1 MVQNGYMLAK
11 SLFIKNCVTKS
22 TGLDGIP
29 ARFLKDAAPIIKLPI
44 TFLINQSISE
54 ETVPEEIK
62 TAKVKPLFKKGDRL
76 KPENYRPLVY
86 KLILTDLSRALSLEI
101 FIREET
107 PSWHL
112 LILVLAETPVRKQIS
127 MESEVCLTPV
137 EISDSDL
144 ASLQHTEV
152 LEVGYTEI
160 AQSEMNDSECMTPEE
175 QHANLKTETR
185 GETSINRNNVSN
197 QITETVKLGQG
208 EEKIDKD
215 RNSIVVQ
222 MDGENATLLDKSG
235 ILPVENVFQMEN
247 GLGDGGYIILSGDA
261 AASLGVESD
270 EPATKKIRIDGE
282 SYIVAV
288 TEEGNTSVSI
298 EQEKSGSDQQMF
310 LVTTSGA
317 SGNVTPQKT
326 MGVKQE
332 SEINQAWFTTRDDK
346 QALHNTGA
354 SWKKGQ
360 WTNEEV
366 EILQSNINNYCKEH
380 NITDP
385 TEIIFEMSKDE
396 RKNFYRTVA
405 KGLMRP
411 LFSVYRRVTRMYD
424 QKNYMGKYTQEEIN
438 LLKELRKMYGND
450 WATIGQ
456 ALGRSASSVKDKC
469 RLMKETCNSGKWL
482 PEEEKRLCD
491 AVYELT
497 GAKQGESVTSGLSW
511 SNVAEK
517 VVTRSEKQCRTKW
530 LNYMNW
536 KQKGGTEWTRED
548 DMNLIIRISGL
559 GVANDTEIDWKDLAD
574 NWPSVRSPQWLRGK
588 WWSLKRNYRHY
599 QSMPFQELLEHLKT
613 NHVGNVR
620 MKNQVKVSTEM
631 VAMPVT
637 LQTGA
642 DGSTTS
648 ESLHTYEILHQ
659 TSSGAFLI
667 TQPNTNP
674 AITINGSPVTTDHI
688 IVHTLPTSTALPEQ
702 ENLAVQMNPVILN
715 AASDSLSLDSA
726 EISLQSSTTSTEQ
739 DLNDQM
745 ISTSAPEIDTQT
757 EISSTPFENET
768 IASSVIEGD
777 QEDNQSQIVISSE
790 NELQGNY
797 KLVMVTA
804 GNDSNTEYMFS
815 QSDPMLPSGETDL
828 MGASSDVDSDKV
840 QGQVTLD
847 ISSPDITSSAT

>member
-1 MVQNGYMLAK
+1 MA
-11 SLFIKNCVTKS
+11 
-22 TGLDGIP
+22 
-29 ARFLKDAAPIIKLPI
+29 
-44 TFLINQSISE
+44 
-54 ETVPEEIK
+54 
-62 TAKVKPLFKKGDRL
+62 
-76 KPENYRPLVY
+76 
-86 KLILTDLSRALSLEI
+86 
-101 FIREET
+101 
-107 PSWHL
+107 
-112 LILVLAETPVRKQIS
+112 AETTYW

-137 EISDSDL
+137 DISESDL
-144 ASLQHTEV
+144 ANLHHGEV

-160 AQSEMNDSECMTPEE
+160 AQNENIIKESEPSTSSTREE
-175 QHANLKTETR
+175 QHVTIQNDLKHEVNI
-185 GETSINRNNVSN
+185 TSDVVSS
-197 QITETVKLGQG
+197 QITDHSEQ
-208 EEKIDKD
+208 KIDRD
-215 RNSIVVQ
+215 TNSIVVQ
-222 MDGENATLLDKSG
+222 MDEENASG
-235 ILPVENVFQMEN
+235 VLPVENVFQMEN

-261 AASLGVESD
+261 AASLGMESD
-270 EPATKKIRIDGE
+270 EPDAKKIRIDGE

-288 TEEGNTSVSI
+288 ADEGNTAVSI
-298 EQEKSGSDQQMF
+298 KHEKSAAEQQVY
-310 LVTTSGA
+310 LVTSSVA
-317 SGNVTPQKT
+317 SGTVPPQKT
-326 MGVKQE
+326 TAVKQK
-332 SEINQAWFTTRDDK
+332 SDINQAWFTTRDDK

-354 SWKKGQ
+354 SWKQGQ

-366 EILQSNINNYCKEH
+366 EILQTNINNYCKEH
-380 NITDP
+380 NIADP

-424 QKNYMGKYTQEEIN
+424 QKNYMGKYTLEEIT

-469 RLMKETCNSGKWL
+469 RLMKDSCNSGKWL
-482 PEEEKRLCD
+482 PEEERRLCD

-517 VVTRSEKQCRTKW
+517 VATRSEKQCRTKW

-548 DMNLIIRISGL
+548 DMNLIMRISNL
-559 GVANDTEIDWKDLAD
+559 GVANDTEIDWKELAD

-620 MKNQVKVSTEM
+620 MKNQMKVSAEM

-642 DGSTTS
+642 DGSSTS
-648 ESLHTYEILHQ
+648 EALQTYEILHQ

-688 IVHTLPTSTALPEQ
+688 IVHTLPNSTALQGQ

-715 AASDSLSLDSA
+715 SASDSLSLDST
-726 EISLQSSTTSTEQ
+726 EISLQSSTTSTDQ
-739 DLNDQM
+739 DITEQM
-745 ISTSAPEIDTQT
+745 ITPTPEMDTQT
-757 EISSTPFENET
+757 EISSTPFEHET

-777 QEDNQSQIVISSE
+777 QENSQSQIVISSE
-790 NELQGNY
+790 NDQGNY
-797 KLVMVTA
+797 KLVMVTT
-804 GNDSNTEYMFS
+804 GNDSSTEYMFS

-828 MGASSDVDSDKV
+828 IGNPSDVDSDKV
-840 QGQVTLD
+840 QSQVSLD
-847 ISSPDITSSAT
+847 ISSPDITASST

>member
-1 MVQNGYMLAK
+1 MESQNG
-11 SLFIKNCVTKS
+11 
-22 TGLDGIP
+22 
-29 ARFLKDAAPIIKLPI
+29 
-44 TFLINQSISE
+44 
-54 ETVPEEIK
+54 VPSQPD
-62 TAKVKPLFKKGDRL
+62 T
-76 KPENYRPLVY
+76 
-86 KLILTDLSRALSLEI
+86 S
-101 FIREET
+101 
-107 PSWHL
+107 
-112 LILVLAETPVRKQIS
+112 S
-127 MESEVCLTPV
+127 MESEVCLPSV

-144 ASLQHTEV
+144 TSLQHSEV

-160 AQSEMNDSECMTPEE
+160 TQNES
-175 QHANLKTETR
+175 ETR
-185 GETSINRNNVSN
+185 TADLEDIKAETENETNLGSDIMAN
-197 QITETVKLGQG
+197 QI
-208 EEKIDKD
+208 D
-215 RNSIVVQ
+215 NSITVNQNDQKTRNEAIVLQ
-222 MDGENATLLDKSG
+222 MEGGKGSV
-235 ILPVENVFQMEN
+235 PVENVFQMEN
-247 GLGDGGYIILSGDA
+247 ELGDGGYIILSGDA
-261 AASLGVESD
+261 AASFGVEGS

-288 TEEGNTSVSI
+288 TDEGNKAISI
-298 EQEKSGSDQQMF
+298 EHDKSGNEQQMF
-310 LVTTSGA
+310 LVTTSTA
-317 SGNVTPQKT
+317 SGTVNPHKVTNSIAQK
-326 MGVKQE
+326 

-346 QALHNTGA
+346 QALHNTGV
-354 SWKKGQ
+354 SWKQGQ

-366 EILQSNINNYCKEH
+366 EILQSNITNYCKEH
-380 NITDP
+380 NIADP

-424 QKNYMGKYTQEEIN
+424 QKNYMGKYTVEEID

-491 AVYELT
+491 AVYELSGT
-497 GAKQGESVTSGLSW
+497 KQGESVTSGLSW
-511 SNVAEK
+511 SNVAER

-548 DMNLIIRISGL
+548 DMNLIIRISNL
-559 GVANDTEIDWKDLAD
+559 GVSNDTEIDWKALSD

-588 WWSLKRNYRHY
+588 WWSLKRNYHHY
-599 QSMPFQELLEHLKT
+599 QCMPFQDLLEHLKT

-620 MKNQVKVSTEM
+620 MKNQMKLSSEM

-637 LQTGA
+637 LQTGS
-642 DGSTTS
+642 DGSTTT
-648 ESLHTYEILHQ
+648 EAVQTYEILHQ

-667 TQPNTNP
+667 TQPNNNP

-688 IVHTLPTSTALPEQ
+688 IVHTLPTSTAVQGQ
-702 ENLAVQMNPVILN
+702 ENLSVQMNPIILN
-715 AASDSLSLDSA
+715 TSTDSLSLDSA
-726 EISLQSSTTSTEQ
+726 EISLQNSTNSTEQ
-739 DLNDQM
+739 DLADQM
-745 ISTSAPEIDTQT
+745 ISNSTPEIDTQT
-757 EISSTPFENET
+757 EITSESTSFENET
-768 IASSVIEGD
+768 IASSVIEAD
-777 QEDNQSQIVISSE
+777 HEASQSQIVISSE
-790 NELQGNY
+790 NDLPGNY

-804 GNDSNTEYMFS
+804 SNDNSTEEYMFS

-828 MGASSDVDSDKV
+828 IGASSDIDSDKG

-847 ISSPDITSSAT
+847 ISSPDITTSSS